1 MYGLGP
7 SSTLAGVLQQMLRGR
22 EPRTV
27 NPLQTVWDARS
38 KPSGWE
44 RLWDLIVYLPVST
57 KKQGIGKER

>member
-7 SSTLAGVLQQMLRGR
+7 SSTLAGVLQQMLGDR

-27 NPLQTVWDARS
+27 NSLQTVRDAHS
-38 KPSGWE
+38 KPAGWE
-44 RLWDLIVYLPVST
+44 RLWDLIVSLPIST